1 MRVQLLSDL
10 HFEFHADEGALFVD
24 SMQPEG
30 VDVLVLAG
38 DIAVAG
44 GIEAALSKFC
54 ARYASGTVIY
64 VHGNH
69 EFYGSDR
76 GRVAEE
82 TRSAAR
88 QHANLVWLDCDSVV
102 VHGRRFLGTPLWFRR
117 DDEAAV
123 FRRAM
128 ADFSRIHGFESWV
141 YRENARA
148 LDFLNG
154 ELRRGDI
161 VITHHLPARAS
172 IAPQFEGNALNS
184 FFVCDVEADLLQPRG
199 AVFWMHGHTHCSLR
213 YRSGDTTVVCNPFGY
228 VPADL
233 NPEFDDALVLEL

>member
-10 HFEFHADEGALFVD
+10 HFEFHADEGLSFVE
-24 SMQPEG
+24 SMPPEG

-54 ARYASGTVIY
+54 ARYANSTVVY

-69 EFYGSDR
+69 EFYGGDR
-76 GRVAEE
+76 DSVVEE

-88 QHANLVWLDCDSVV
+88 QHANLAWLDCDAVV
-102 VHGRRFLGTPLWFRR
+102 IQGRRFLGTPLWFRC
-117 DDEAAV
+117 DDEAAL
-123 FRRAM
+123 FKGAM
-128 ADFSRIHGFESWV
+128 PDFSRIRGFESWA

-148 LDFLNG
+148 LDFLDG
-154 ELRRGDI
+154 ELQRGDV
-161 VITHHLPARAS
+161 VITHHLPSRAS
-172 IAPQFEGNALNS
+172 IAPQFAGHATNS
-184 FFVCDVEADLLQPRG
+184 FFVCDVEADLLEPRG
-199 AVFWMHGHTHCSLR
+199 AAFWMHGHTHCSLR
-213 YRSGDTTVVCNPFGY
+213 YRLGDTTVVCNPFGY

-233 NPEFDDALVLEL
+233 NRDFDDALVLEL